1 MQWNRH
7 KEAKQTIKE
16 IFQRLDRYRII
27 HYSCQSFNRVENGK
41 STIIAAIAIYLP
53 QYDRTESF
61 DIQSTAEYLNIEYK
75 DINKNLEKIEKVLLK
90 NFFEF
95 IRKNT
100 DQKYLHWNMRNSKY
114 GFQALSNRYMA
125 LVHQKPEYEIPSDK
139 CINIAAVLENYY
151 GVGYV
156 SDPKIKHLIEK
167 NFNVRPGNLLYG
179 EEEA

>member
-75 DINKNLEKIEKVLLK
+75 DINKNLEKIEKVI
-90 NFFEF
+90 NF
-95 IRKNT
+95 
-100 DQKYLHWNMRNSKY
+100 YVNS
-114 GFQALSNRYMA
+114 GFQILDT
-125 LVHQKPEYEIPSDK
+125 EIVTKNKKDF
-139 CINIAAVLENYY
+139 IQLYRVL
-151 GVGYV
+151 
-156 SDPKIKHLIEK
+156 
-167 NFNVRPGNLLYG
+167 
-179 EEEA
+179 